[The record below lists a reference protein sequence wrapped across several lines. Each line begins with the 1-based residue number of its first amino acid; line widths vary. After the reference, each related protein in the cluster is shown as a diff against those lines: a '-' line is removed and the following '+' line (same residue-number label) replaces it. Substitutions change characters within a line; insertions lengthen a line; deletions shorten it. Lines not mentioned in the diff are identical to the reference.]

1 MPPFR
6 YTPNQNRY
14 VGSITD
20 LMGRG
25 NDAEAR
31 ALIASANAQAQAA
44 QASGQAW
51 GGAVQGIGN
60 TIAAIPGQMQAQ
72 QDRARVMEERERDD
86 QTRAMTASMFNH
98 PAEIGPTMRDGTL
111 RPANGQLEP
120 DLYIPSTPGDAV
132 EGVNSMA
139 GDFEGMAV
147 AEGLELPNPFTTKDA
162 NGSSLFDLG
171 KIGSGYLGAGLDIP
185 EKTMAAFELIN
196 QSITGQFDQ
205 SLENAENLALQYLEG
220 DPRVW
225 GVGIEAAVKVFT
237 DNGLFPPEQMAAINA
252 EVKGINA
259 LPQSEKKDAE
269 EKLLRRLVGDRADR
283 EFGQNLYDVT
293 LADGTVV
300 SGASQVDFPGGE
312 RVYFDPNGKRL
323 RDLSGVRKQQYSNY
337 GGAGGAAGLAITTQG
352 LTYNPGD
359 YDPQTKNMLDHAGLS
374 LPEFMVVIGKTS
386 SLARGRTRT
395 EAIEKANRW
404 LREKGIDPSTMS
416 TEYENYNNALGFNIR
431 KYNLVRG
438 AESEIYQDIQN
449 IRSVVERMGLS
460 EVQVLDKFKIG
471 FEGQFNDP
479 DVAEYIFYIN
489 QIQSNFALLNWASQG
504 GGGQGVTD
512 AIMRDSKAIISAG
525 ASQRTLDGLFRGL
538 QRSVRGMANVNRE
551 AVNRTRSDVWELFN
565 VKEHYTPIAI
575 EGDTLP
581 YVETPGLGPPGETG
595 GTGTQPT
602 GDGGAFDPF
611 ALPPAETTVPGD
623 NEVDI
628 NIQGRGSPQ

>member
-1 MPPFR
+1 MPFQ
-6 YTPNQNRY
+6 YTPYRNQY

-25 NDAEAR
+25 RDAEAQ
-31 ALIASANAQAQAA
+31 ALIDSANAQAQAA
-44 QASGQAW
+44 QISGQAW

-60 TIAAIPGQMQAQ
+60 TIAAIPGQIQAQ
-72 QDRARVMEERERDD
+72 QDRDRVMEERERAD

-98 PAEIGPTMRDGTL
+98 PAEIGPTIPDRTL

-120 DLYIPSTPGDAV
+120 DLYIPSTPGAAA
-132 EGVNSMA
+132 EGPNSMA
-139 GDFEGMAV
+139 GDFQGMAV

-185 EKTMAAFELIN
+185 EKTMATFERIN
-196 QSITGQFDQ
+196 QSITGQFDE
-205 SLENAENLALQYLEG
+205 SVKNAENLALQYLEG

-225 GVGIEAAVKVFT
+225 GEGIKAAVKVFT
-237 DNGLFPPEQMAAINA
+237 DNGLFPPEQMASINA
-252 EVKGINA
+252 EVKGIEA
-259 LPQSEKKDAE
+259 LPQTEKRDAE

-300 SGASQVDFPGGE
+300 SGASQVDGTGGD
-312 RVYFDPNGKRL
+312 RFYVDPNGKRL
-323 RDLSGVRKQQYSNY
+323 RDVAGVREQQYINY
-337 GGAGGAAGLAITTQG
+337 GGAEGSGTRTTQG
-352 LTYNPGD
+352 VTWDPAD
-359 YDPQTKNMLDHAGLS
+359 YDPQTQNMLDHAGLT
-374 LPEFMVVIGKTS
+374 LPVFMVVIGKTS

-395 EAIEKANRW
+395 EAIEKASLW
-404 LREKGIDPSTMS
+404 LRERGIDPSTME
-416 TEYENYNNALGFNIR
+416 TEYENYNEALGFNIR

-460 EVQVLDKFKIG
+460 EVNVLDQFKIG
-471 FEGQFNDP
+471 AQRQFNDP
-479 DVAEYIFYIN
+479 NVAEYIFYIN

-551 AVNRTRSDVWELFN
+551 AVNRTRGNVWNLFN
-565 VKEHYTPIAI
+565 VREHYNPIGP

-581 YVETPGLGPPGETG
+581 YIETPELRPTDGTG
-595 GTGTQPT
+595 GTGGTSPLPGGT
-602 GDGGAFDPF
+602 GPPPFDASRSDP
-611 ALPPAETTVPGD
+611 V
-623 NEVDI
+623 N
-628 NIQGRGSPQ
+628 PQ

>member
-1 MPPFR
+1 MPFQYRPYR
-6 YTPNQNRY
+6 NQY
-14 VGSITD
+14 VGSIAD

-25 NDAEAR
+25 RDAEAQ
-31 ALIASANAQAQAA
+31 ALITAANAQAQAA
-44 QASGQAW
+44 QVSGQAW

-60 TIAAIPGQMQAQ
+60 TIAAIPGQIQAQ
-72 QDRARVMEERERDD
+72 QDRDRVMEERERAD

-98 PAEIGPTMRDGTL
+98 PAEIGPTIPDRTL

-120 DLYIPSTPGDAV
+120 DLYIPSTPGAAA
-132 EGVNSMA
+132 EGPNSMA
-139 GDFEGMAV
+139 GDFQGMAV

-185 EKTMAAFELIN
+185 EGTMATFERIN
-196 QSITGQFDQ
+196 QSITGQFDE
-205 SLENAENLALQYLEG
+205 SVKNAENLALQYLEG

-225 GVGIEAAVKVFT
+225 GEGIKAAVKVFT
-237 DNGLFPPEQMAAINA
+237 DNGLFPPEQMASINT
-252 EVKGINA
+252 EVKSIEA
-259 LPQSEKKDAE
+259 LPQTEKRDAE

-300 SGASQVDFPGGE
+300 SGASQVDGTGGD
-312 RVYFDPNGKRL
+312 RFYVDPNGKRL
-323 RDLSGVRKQQYSNY
+323 RDVAGVREQQYINY
-337 GGAGGAAGLAITTQG
+337 GGAEGSGTRTTQG
-352 LTYNPGD
+352 VTWDPAD
-359 YDPQTKNMLDHAGLS
+359 YDPQTQNMLDHAGLT
-374 LPEFMVVIGKTS
+374 LPVFMVVIGKTS

-395 EAIEKANRW
+395 EAIEKASLW
-404 LREKGIDPSTMS
+404 LRERGIDPSTME
-416 TEYENYNNALGFNIR
+416 TEYENYNEALGFNIR

-460 EVQVLDKFKIG
+460 EVNVLDQFKIG
-471 FEGQFNDP
+471 AQRQFNDP
-479 DVAEYIFYIN
+479 NVAEYIFYIN

-551 AVNRTRSDVWELFN
+551 AVNRTRGNVWNLFN
-565 VKEHYTPIAI
+565 VREHYNPIGP

-581 YVETPGLGPPGETG
+581 YIETPGLGPTDGTG
-595 GTGTQPT
+595 GTGGTSPLPGGT
-602 GDGGAFDPF
+602 GPPPFDASRSDP
-611 ALPPAETTVPGD
+611 V
-623 NEVDI
+623 N
-628 NIQGRGSPQ
+628 PQ

>member
-1 MPPFR
+1 MPFQ
-6 YTPNQNRY
+6 YTPYRNQY

-25 NDAEAR
+25 RDAEAQ
-31 ALIASANAQAQAA
+31 ALIDSANAQAQAA
-44 QASGQAW
+44 QVSGQAW

-60 TIAAIPGQMQAQ
+60 TIAAIPGQIQAQ
-72 QDRARVMEERERDD
+72 QDRDRVMEERERAD

-98 PAEIGPTMRDGTL
+98 PAEIGPTIPDRTL

-120 DLYIPSTPGDAV
+120 DLYIPSTPGAAA
-132 EGVNSMA
+132 EGPNSMA
-139 GDFEGMAV
+139 GDFQGMAV

-185 EKTMAAFELIN
+185 EGTMATFERIN
-196 QSITGQFDQ
+196 QSITGQFDE
-205 SLENAENLALQYLEG
+205 SVKNAENLALQYLEG

-225 GVGIEAAVKVFT
+225 GEGIKAAVKVFT
-237 DNGLFPPEQMAAINA
+237 DNGLFPPEQMASINA
-252 EVKGINA
+252 EVKGIEA
-259 LPQSEKKDAE
+259 LPQTEKRDAE

-300 SGASQVDFPGGE
+300 SGASQVDGAGGD
-312 RVYFDPNGKRL
+312 RFYVDPNGKRL
-323 RDLSGVRKQQYSNY
+323 RDVAGVREQQYINY
-337 GGAGGAAGLAITTQG
+337 GGAEGSGTRTTQG
-352 LTYNPGD
+352 VTWDPAD
-359 YDPQTKNMLDHAGLS
+359 YDPQTQNMLDHAGLT
-374 LPEFMVVIGKTS
+374 LPVFMVVIGKTS

-395 EAIEKANRW
+395 EAIEKASLW
-404 LREKGIDPSTMS
+404 LRERGIDPSTME
-416 TEYENYNNALGFNIR
+416 TEYENYNEALGFNIR

-460 EVQVLDKFKIG
+460 EVNVLDQFKIG
-471 FEGQFNDP
+471 AQRQFNDP
-479 DVAEYIFYIN
+479 NVAEYIFYIN

-551 AVNRTRSDVWELFN
+551 AVNRTRGNVWNLFN
-565 VKEHYTPIAI
+565 VREHYNPIGP

-581 YVETPGLGPPGETG
+581 YIETPELRPTDGTG
-595 GTGTQPT
+595 GTGGTSPLPGGT
-602 GDGGAFDPF
+602 GPPPFDASRSDP
-611 ALPPAETTVPGD
+611 V
-623 NEVDI
+623 N
-628 NIQGRGSPQ
+628 PQ